1 MSQPSDS
8 ATVPVLGFAAGSGTG
23 KTTLL
28 ASVVPLLR
36 EAGVRLALVKQAHPD
51 FDLDQP
57 GKDSYELRKAGAS
70 RVLLASRQRWALLVE
85 RAVEREPVL
94 EELLEEL
101 DRHDLDLVLVEGFS
115 AGRFAKVELHRPALG
130 REPMYPTD
138 EAVVAVATDAPLA
151 APCALPVLDLNE
163 PRAVADFVVDWLAQ
177 AGSGPAE
184 PDRR

>member
-1 MSQPSDS
+1 MSQPSDN
-8 ATVPVLGFAAGSGTG
+8 AVVPVLGFAARSGTG

-36 EAGVRLALVKQAHPD
+36 EAGIRLALVKQAHPD

-85 RAVEREPVL
+85 RPVEREPVL
-94 EELLEEL
+94 EELLAEL
-101 DRHDLDLVLVEGFS
+101 DRDLDLVLVEGFS
-115 AGRFAKVELHRPALG
+115 AERFAKVELHRPALG
-130 REPMYPTD
+130 REPMYPND

-163 PRAVADFVVDWLAQ
+163 PRTVADFVIDWLAQ
-177 AGSGPAE
+177 ARTGE
-184 PDRR
+184 R